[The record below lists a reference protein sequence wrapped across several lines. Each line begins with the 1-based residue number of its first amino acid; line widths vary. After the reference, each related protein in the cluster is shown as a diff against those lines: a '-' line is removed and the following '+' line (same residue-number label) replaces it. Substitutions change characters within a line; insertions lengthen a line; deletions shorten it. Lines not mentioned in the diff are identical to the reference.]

1 MSASPRGPRSVG
13 LTGVLV
19 GACVLLASAAAG
31 FLAHRLFT
39 PGRPALY
46 PDTTRQRQVPPQ
58 SAAAGRPAE
67 ADSRGS
73 AIARKPPDE
82 LPDIALPALDGTT
95 QRLTQWKGK
104 PLLINFW
111 ATWCEPCRREIPL
124 LKTLHR
130 ERAAEG
136 LEIVGIAID
145 TRDATR
151 KYAQSQGIDYPVL
164 VGEQGGLEAVKAFG
178 MDTVLPFSVFV
189 DGKGRILTL
198 KIGELHRDEA
208 ELILDRLAEVSAG
221 KVSPAEARS
230 QLSAALQKLS
240 ARRIAGTAQ

>member
-1 MSASPRGPRSVG
+1 MSASPRGPRPVG

-19 GACVLLASAAAG
+19 GGCVLLASAAAG

-39 PGRPALY
+39 PGRATLY
-46 PDTTRQRQVPPQ
+46 PDMRRERQVQPQ
-58 SAAAGRPAE
+58 SAAPGMPGE
-67 ADSRGS
+67 ADSPGV
-73 AIARKPPDE
+73 ATGRKPPDE

-130 ERAAEG
+130 ERAAEA

-164 VGEQGGLEAVKAFG
+164 VGEQGGLEAVNAFG
-178 MDTVLPFSVFV
+178 MDTALPFSVFV
-189 DGKGRILTL
+189 DGKGRILTM

-221 KVSPAEARS
+221 KLSPAQARS
-230 QLSAALQKLS
+230 QLSAALQKLNT
-240 ARRIAGTAQ
+240 RRMADTAQ